1 MAEPVYFINF
11 KKTRKSILKYIDQV
25 FNKLNPNYKK
35 GSLIAVKLHFGEKG
49 NTTYIRPIFIRR
61 IVENLIKKGAKPFLT
76 DTTTLYYGE
85 RSNGID
91 YLNCAIYN
99 GFDFSSIGCP
109 VVIADG
115 IKSNNFKKVDTPS
128 SKYFKFI
135 KYAGDIANAD
145 EIVVVSHVK
154 GHIAA
159 GFGGAIKNISMGM
172 ATRSTKQQMHG
183 DVKPKINLDKCVG
196 CGICKTYCP
205 VGAIEI
211 IKGKAVFDFKKC
223 IGCADCITVC
233 PEHALKILWNE
244 SSKRFLEKMGEVANY
259 IVKDLNKK
267 ILYINFIMDITPN
280 CDCMDYSEYP
290 LTPDIG
296 ILFSYDPVAI
306 DKASVDLVNRETIYF
321 PEMFNNETGIKN
333 NNSENKN
340 NKFDKNNNEFD
351 KNNETENKNY
361 VDFHT
366 HVEDKFKAYRPD
378 INYIHLIDYCE
389 SAGMGTKDY
398 ELIEVY

>member
-1 MAEPVYFINF
+1 MGEPVYFINF

-25 FNKLNPNYKK
+25 FNKINPHYKQ
-35 GSLIAVKLHFGEKG
+35 GSLTAIKLHFGEKG
-49 NTTYIRPIFIRR
+49 NTTYIRPIYVRR
-61 IVENLIKKGAKPFLT
+61 VVENLLKKGVNPFLT

-85 RSNGID
+85 RSNAID

-109 VVIADG
+109 IVISDG
-115 IKSNNFKKVDTPS
+115 IKSNNFKKIDTPN
-128 SKYFKFI
+128 SKYFSFI

-145 EIVVVSHVK
+145 EVVVISHVK

-205 VGAIEI
+205 TGAIEI
-211 IKGKAVFDFKKC
+211 IKGKATFDYDKC

-244 SSKRFLEKMGEVANY
+244 SSERFLEKMGEVASL
-259 IVKDLNKK
+259 ILKDLNKK

-306 DKASVDLVNRETIYF
+306 DKASVDLVNKETIYF
-321 PEMFNNETGIKN
+321 PELFKNSKDYQDHIHKDVIKN
-333 NNSENKN
+333 IH
-340 NKFDKNNNEFD
+340 
-351 KNNETENKNY
+351 
-361 VDFHT
+361 DFQNG
-366 HVEDKFKAYRPD
+366 VEDKFKTYRPN
-378 INYIHLIDYCE
+378 INYSHLIDYCE
-389 SAGMGTKDY
+389 SQGMGTKDY
-398 ELIEVY
+398 ELIEIY